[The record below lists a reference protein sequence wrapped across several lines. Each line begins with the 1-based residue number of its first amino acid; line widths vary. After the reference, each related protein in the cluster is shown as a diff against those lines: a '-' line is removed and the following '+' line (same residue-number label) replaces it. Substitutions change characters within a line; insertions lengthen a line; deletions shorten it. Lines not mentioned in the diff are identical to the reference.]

1 MGGVESVDKKKRPMR
16 RRRRRRRRSGWQ
28 SLLRNVLE
36 AVALLAAGLIG
47 VITAVGRAADRFT
60 GSGVWTHLLPFAGAV
75 LLLAVGT
82 AVVLGVWLV
91 VRAWLARWFTPAPLI
106 LAFAIAGGAG
116 WFATLPVFDLELV
129 HLRTLIGGSADAER
143 RAIAHQVFA
152 AYRRGDRVEVQ
163 RMLERARGYEGIIH
177 AAAEAFGLDPEVLI
191 GLAATESSFEPRDSA
206 DGGRGLLQ
214 ITAVPEDATRD
225 VQHRLGVAQVDLRD
239 ARQNAWLAA
248 ATMRRYLDDMQGDL
262 FLGLLAY
269 NIGPHNG
276 GLRAIME
283 QYGARDFVTIQP
295 YLQHLPRDYPVR
307 VLANALAARVWRRE
321 GRLPAYEEGNNAARI
336 QRLGIPG
343 LESIAVTDH

>member
-1 MGGVESVDKKKRPMR
+1 MGGVEFVDKKKRPIR
-16 RRRRRRRRSGWQ
+16 RRRRRRRRGGWQ
-28 SLLRNVLE
+28 SLLRNAIE
-36 AVALLAAGLIG
+36 AVALLGAGLIG
-47 VITAVGRAADRFT
+47 VIAAVGRAADRFT

-75 LLLAVGT
+75 LLLAVGM
-82 AVVLGVWLV
+82 ALVLGAWLV

-106 LAFAIAGGAG
+106 LAFAVAGGAG
-116 WFATLPVFDLELV
+116 WFATQPTFDLELV
-129 HLRTLIGGSADAER
+129 HLRTLIGGSAEAER

-152 AYRRGDRVEVQ
+152 TYRRADRAEVQ
-163 RMLERARGYEGIIH
+163 RMLERSRAYEGIVH
-177 AAAEAFGLDPEVLI
+177 AAAEAFGIDPDVLI
-191 GLAATESSFEPRDSA
+191 GLGATESSFEPRDSA
-206 DGGRGLLQ
+206 DGGRGLFQ
-214 ITAVPEDATRD
+214 ITAVPEDASRD
-225 VQHRLGVAQVDLRD
+225 VQRRLGVTQIDLHD

-321 GRLPAYEEGNNAARI
+321 GRLPAYEEGDNAARI
-336 QRLGIPG
+336 QQLGIPG
-343 LESIAVTDH
+343 LESIATSGR